1 MMTLREYARSTKFF
15 IVAHRA
21 GAGDSI
27 ELENSQTSITHALQM
42 GIKTIEIDLVACKDN
57 IIAYHD
63 EFIAKDDL
71 QIQIEN
77 ECFANISKQKNGIL
91 TLDEV
96 LNLVKEKCYLV
107 LELKE
112 SCAKSVDLILEKVI
126 HVGML
131 DYSIF
136 VSFYPQIINEI
147 KSKAPTP
154 LVGFIAE
161 PEKGIMPSSVIKQLD
176 FDLFINDI
184 NEMNSAI
191 ANDSIAIGMPFA
203 CYGVNTKDDLEK
215 AIRLGAS
222 SVGTDYPERLIEHKH
237 IN

>member
-27 ELENSQTSITHALQM
+27 ELENSQTSIANALQFGM
-42 GIKTIEIDLVACKDN
+42 KTIEIDLVACQDE

-63 EFIAKDDL
+63 EFIEVGGK

-77 ECFANISKQKNGIL
+77 QAFAEISKLKSGIL
-91 TLDEV
+91 NLDKV
-96 LNLVKEKCYLV
+96 LDLLKGKSYLV

-112 SCAKSVDLILEKVI
+112 SCTNTINTILEKVI
-126 HVGML
+126 AAEML
-131 DYSIF
+131 QHTIF
-136 VSFYPQIINEI
+136 VSFYPQILNTI
-147 KSKAPTP
+147 KTTVPTS

-161 PEKGIMPSSVIKQLD
+161 PDKGIMPSAVIKQID

-184 NEMNSAI
+184 NEMNASI
-191 ANDSIAIGMPFA
+191 ANDAKSIGMPFA
-203 CYGVNTKDDLEK
+203 CYGVNTKEDLEK
-215 AIRLGAS
+215 ALQLGAS
-222 SVGTDYPERLIEHKH
+222 SVGTDYPERLIEAMP
-237 IN
+237 N